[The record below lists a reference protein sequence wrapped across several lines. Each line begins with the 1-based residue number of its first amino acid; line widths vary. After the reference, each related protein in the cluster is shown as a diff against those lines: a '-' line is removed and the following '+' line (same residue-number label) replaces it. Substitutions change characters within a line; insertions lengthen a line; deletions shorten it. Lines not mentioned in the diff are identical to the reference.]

1 MAVGAAIA
9 TGVSVACML
18 SASDSLGR
26 MAAYVRWFGS
36 QAKEIRMQTLKDTW
50 WYETNAGEPAQ
61 KCVETERLPD
71 EGVEAFQ
78 ARHQELVEAA
88 QKACPPIPPPG

>member
-71 EGVEAFQ
+71 EGAEAFH